1 MTTVQTSSLSTTEL
15 TSVIQAFEHEG
26 ASVRASLRHLLQD
39 KETIAAALLLSLSF
53 LKDQTLDSRAANTDT
68 TQNKMR
74 REQVVIEELA
84 RVEPAKFNQNLIDF
98 QVRCSIDGGA
108 INVGVVVLQ
117 ERKATEVCQLLNRL
131 LLYKDFGLN
140 RLCILRSAEFIEDTP
155 EIQTYL
161 PRLLS
166 PEIGGSFVDLQVGAI
181 TTLLTILYVFRG
193 RRKYLINVP
202 HIVHYLEQENLLQRN
217 PILRD
222 LMVTVQI

>member
-1 MTTVQTSSLSTTEL
+1 MTTAQTTLLSTPER

-53 LKDQTLDSRAANTDT
+53 LKDQTLERVT
-68 TQNKMR
+68 
-74 REQVVIEELA
+74 VEELA
-84 RVEPAKFNQNLIDF
+84 RIEPVKFNQNLIDF
-98 QVRCSIDGGA
+98 QIRCSIADGASGA
-108 INVGVVVLQ
+108 IDGVAISLGVAVLQ
-117 ERKATEVCQLLNRL
+117 ERNSQEVCQLLNRL

-155 EIQTYL
+155 EIQNYL

-166 PEIGGSFVDLQVGAI
+166 PEIGGSFVDLQAGAI
-181 TTLLTILYVFRG
+181 TTLLTVLYVFRG

-202 HIVHYLEQENLLQRN
+202 HIVQYLDQENILRRN

-222 LMVTVQI
+222 LMITVQI